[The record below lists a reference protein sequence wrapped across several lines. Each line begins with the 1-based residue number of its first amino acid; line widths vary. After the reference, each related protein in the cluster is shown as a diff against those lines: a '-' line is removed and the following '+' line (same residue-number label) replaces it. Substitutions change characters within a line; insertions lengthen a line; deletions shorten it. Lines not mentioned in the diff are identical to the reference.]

1 METEATASELSKD
14 LSSSSPSPS
23 SPSSPSSSASPEFS
37 SSVPSPSPNCASR
50 GSSESNINES
60 FSSNTSTTKTTTAT
74 FTTTASS
81 SSSYSSDI
89 LTTATS
95 TTSTT
100 VQSSFESSESS
111 ENMPQSVSVEHSNS
125 KKKKSSTSS
134 GASGKNNNKN
144 NSNSNN
150 VNNNKSSSNRKDAA
164 DSGNNDSKSPS
175 SGSFT
180 SMKDIMRS
188 QSRRD
193 KKTASNASSPPST
206 EVSETVGIKS
216 GSEESTTT
224 PITLNSSKPTKIASK
239 VNESASPPVEP
250 VVNGVHLK
258 HDRTQSN
265 DKKNDK
271 KASSDKSLSVDVV
284 DKEQKVSKQAAD
296 SLNNGT
302 SNKKLSSS
310 EKSEKINMDD
320 SDNSMIDTIVN
331 GNYQSSVESK
341 LNGHHDDS
349 ELSSLLSSSR
359 NSECD
364 WNGSDIYFNNGNDIH
379 QLIVSSS
386 KSILINSRNRHEY
399 TVDVAKLKNQ
409 YANHISHEKNFCKPI
424 INTGIDFESLKH
436 NYSKNDARSSNTI
449 VCKNA
454 LNKELNSI
462 GVNIRSLKTSFV
474 DENGVQ
480 DEGIKIDT
488 SKAQK
493 RFSQDNHDDLT
504 FCAVCEKHVYLMDK
518 LKAGKKCYHKSCFRC
533 KQCNKSLYV
542 DTYQTHEGELYC
554 QPHFKQ
560 LHQPKPHF
568 ESEDITPCRRSEM
581 IVRESNPVELPP
593 DVVRYDAKL
602 DDGLDNLQLNLTN
615 IRQRFESGTDSDR
628 LSSASPI
635 PDKGALQRSESLQ
648 IRMARY
654 QSAAAG
660 DKMADI
666 HAESSSGE
674 SSDEEGDLTLVRE
687 TKTKEKVPFAGLS
700 SLRSQWESGTVPKGE
715 NPSDEPIQDDDTKT
729 ELYKL
734 RQKICLGRSASMRQ
748 MYEKGCVGS
757 PSVSPA
763 PRAPESL
770 NIESSG
776 KATSLKEKF
785 ESGQID
791 NETEE
796 ERLER
801 LRKEKEED
809 LKFAMETDTAREAK
823 NMFKQLDASLVKS
836 GNNSS
841 ISPAHHSLNQ
851 NSNASAVNRPNRFT
865 HNSEPLFRPAEVV
878 KCSDPKVK
886 EEVVIQTKDLQ
897 ERYKFFESYQEK
909 EEEHAKK
916 RLISSPS
923 HDLGDSV
930 DATAEPR
937 VEILPNANIIRQDDF
952 CEEIPKIDTT
962 AKMLN
967 KFKQLESQASLD
979 HTPPSGPKPLKR
991 ITPPREFTRDVI
1003 ESQPSIDR
1011 DPNIV
1016 RSSYKTEDVIPVE
1029 PELARSLTAKFEN
1042 WNSFDVEKENRK
1054 NSTTEEGEELPQ
1066 VNITK
1071 NLRAKYEAIQDEYI
1085 KPTEKPVKPKVNRFN
1100 DFPGNGSEECSI
1112 CHKRLYPMEKLEFSG
1127 IKMHKN
1133 CFKCSHCLSSLRL
1146 ENYTLSA
1153 GKFFCLTHFKQLFM
1167 TKGNYDEGFGV
1178 VQHKEKWRNRAPSR
1192 NSTEDSDILS
1202 PEEED
1207 KDSSFT
1213 DQITV

>member
-349 ELSSLLSSSR
+349 E
-359 NSECD
+359 
-364 WNGSDIYFNNGNDIH
+364 
-379 QLIVSSS
+379 
-386 KSILINSRNRHEY
+386 
-399 TVDVAKLKNQ
+399 
-409 YANHISHEKNFCKPI
+409 
-424 INTGIDFESLKH
+424 
-436 NYSKNDARSSNTI
+436 
-449 VCKNA
+449 
-454 LNKELNSI
+454 
-462 GVNIRSLKTSFV
+462 KTSFV

-1085 KPTEKPVKPKVNRFN
+1085 KPTEKPVKPKVNRFVN